1 MSLDKIKRDVKIQS
15 GRYKRLLGDI
25 KSYAKEIETLEGA
38 LNKALEIEDEG
49 DRNSRVK
56 LVNNQ
61 IEESTLALQDC
72 VSRSTGAKTD
82 LQNAIAACPPELH
95 ETVEYKDAVS
105 IFNSDA

>member
-1 MSLDKIKRDVKIQS
+1 
-15 GRYKRLLGDI
+15 LGDI

-61 IEESTLALQDC
+61 IEESTLALQVRAQVSCRFTPHQSMPRPRAQTHKLLIIVLFLGLC
-72 VSRSTGAKTD
+72 VSLDGRQD
-82 LQNAIAACPPELH
+82 
-95 ETVEYKDAVS
+95 
-105 IFNSDA
+105 